1 MGRPPRCWGLTAD
14 RRVCRGK
21 VLNAYVREGT
31 PSKWRVVGR
40 VCNVCYVFEP
50 ASRSAGSSG
59 AASGAG
65 SAGSSA

>member
-1 MGRPPRCWGLTAD
+1 MGRPPRCRHRTAD
-14 RRVCRGK
+14 GRPCRGK

-31 PSKWRVVGR
+31 PSKWRVVGT
-40 VCNVCYVFEP
+40 VCNVCYAFSP

-59 AASGAG
+59 AAAGAG